1 MTERQEMEEK
11 KIGQGTKMALELGPV
26 ILFFVAYM
34 FLRDQTFE
42 VGGTEYSGF
51 IAVSAG
57 FIPIL
62 LVCSAILWRLTGKLS
77 RMQAVTAVLV
87 VVFGGLSIWF
97 NDERFFKIKPTIIY
111 LLFAGVLAAGLIRGK
126 SAIQYVLDEAMPLD
140 DRGWLVL
147 TRNCAIFFLF
157 LAVAN
162 EVIWRNF
169 STDVWVYFKTFGIP
183 GGLSAFLFLQTFYL
197 MAKQTPEDP
206 EDGLAS
212 EHPGSESQG

>member
-1 MTERQEMEEK
+1 
-11 KIGQGTKMALELGPV
+11 MALELGPV
-26 ILFFVAYM
+26 ILFFAAYM
-34 FLRDQTFE
+34 FLRDRTFE

-62 LVCSAILWRLTGKLS
+62 LICSAILWRLTGKLS

-126 SAIQYVLDEAMPLD
+126 SAIQYVLDGAMPLD

-147 TRNCAIFFLF
+147 TRNCAFFFLF

-183 GGLSAFLFLQTFYL
+183 GGLSAFLFLQTYYL
-197 MAKQTPEDP
+197 MTKQSQEDP
-206 EDGLAS
+206 DEGLAS
-212 EHPGSESQG
+212 EQPGSESQ